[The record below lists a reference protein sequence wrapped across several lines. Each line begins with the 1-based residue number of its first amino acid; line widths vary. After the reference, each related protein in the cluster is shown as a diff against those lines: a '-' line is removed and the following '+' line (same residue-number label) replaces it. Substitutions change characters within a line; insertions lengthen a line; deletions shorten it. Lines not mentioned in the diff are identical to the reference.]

1 MNSSLLERP
10 RHGRCQDWAT
20 GRGCKQRVTG
30 IAKMGHGP
38 YMEYF
43 FYALISLHILA
54 ALWHQYVR
62 KDGAIDRIV
71 PWGKTAAV
79 S

>member
-1 MNSSLLERP
+1 
-10 RHGRCQDWAT
+10 
-20 GRGCKQRVTG
+20 
-30 IAKMGHGP
+30 
-38 YMEYF
+38 MEYF

-54 ALWHQYVR
+54 ALRHQYGR

-71 PWGKTAAV
+71 PWGKTTVV